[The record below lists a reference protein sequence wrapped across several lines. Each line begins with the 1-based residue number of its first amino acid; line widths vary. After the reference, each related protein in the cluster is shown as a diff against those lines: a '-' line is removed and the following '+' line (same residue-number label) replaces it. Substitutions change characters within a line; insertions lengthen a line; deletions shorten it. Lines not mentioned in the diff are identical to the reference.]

1 MQDLTPEGRRTIESV
16 AQRHGVSTD
25 AVLTLLQA
33 LQAGNGAMAQFSH
46 PELGGMGQWSQG
58 GMTMV
63 GDMFNQGLRAR
74 VDALCTELAGLL
86 RAQPGLMAAPVQ
98 AQAQIQPGSDAGA
111 SLFVPRAAR
120 SGAWW
125 PAELGDPTS
134 AGAQND
140 LRYAVFPAA
149 RRLAVEH
156 GGRMTLY
163 DTGDHVITGVSQQQS
178 GSRSLTFTSQHGLVR
193 LSDLPVITPERPAPA
208 SPQPKTEPPVPMP
221 PVKAEPEPPARAPDR
236 SSEDVLTTLERLAEL
251 HRKGVLTD
259 QEFTAK
265 KAELLG
271 RL

>member
-1 MQDLTPEGRRTIESV
+1 MQDLTPEERRAIERI
-16 AQRHGVSTD
+16 ALRHGVSTD
-25 AVLTLLQA
+25 AALTLLHA
-33 LQAGNGAMAQFSH
+33 LRAGNGAMAQFSH
-46 PELGGMGQWSQG
+46 PDLGGMGQWSQG

-74 VDALCTELAGLL
+74 VDALCTKLAGWL
-86 RAQPGLMAAPVQ
+86 RAKPSLMAAP
-98 AQAQIQPGSDAGA
+98 AQTQSQSGSDAGV
-111 SLFVPRAAR
+111 SLFVPRAAQP
-120 SGAWW
+120 GAWW

-193 LSDLPVITPERPAPA
+193 LSDLPVVAPARPAPA
-208 SPQPKTEPPVPMP
+208 SPQPEPKPLGPAP
-221 PVKAEPEPPARAPDR
+221 QAKADPEPPAYAPDR
-236 SSEDVLTTLERLAEL
+236 SSDDVLTMLERLAEL

-265 KAELLG
+265 KAELLS

>member
-1 MQDLTPEGRRTIESV
+1 MQDLTPEGRRAIKSI

-25 AVLTLLQA
+25 AVLTLLHA
-33 LQAGNGAMAQFSH
+33 LRAGNGAMAQFSH

-86 RAQPGLMAAPVQ
+86 RTQPSLMAAP
-98 AQAQIQPGSDAGA
+98 AQTQSQSGSDAGV
-111 SLFVPRAAR
+111 SLFVPRAAQP
-120 SGAWW
+120 GAWW

-193 LSDLPVITPERPAPA
+193 LSNLPVVAPVRPAPA
-208 SPQPKTEPPVPMP
+208 SLQS
-221 PVKAEPEPPARAPDR
+221 EPEPPALASLAKAGSKLPACAPDR
-236 SSEDVLTTLERLAEL
+236 SSEDALTTLERLAEL

-265 KAELLG
+265 KAELLS